1 MRKKQNVTQR
11 LSSVFLTIGILATAM
26 PMNIAAADG
35 YTIWVN
41 GIQFTSSNAKSGI
54 TCGSGKATLDVST
67 SPYTITLDNAT
78 ITNAYA
84 FAGVWSE
91 KEVVINTIGKNVI
104 TLDDEDPGSGIM
116 SDEGIT
122 LNVKDTLDIEAI
134 SNGNSGIYAGL
145 GDLAVN
151 MDGTLNISAE
161 NRAIF
166 SCLNLA
172 IDGKGTINVNK
183 CTTGITSDTESVAI
197 DGDVDILINSERDG
211 MTAGKNFNLS
221 GSGDV
226 TIKNST
232 PAGGITSLKA
242 MSIKGSGNLNVDV
255 QGIGLISQEP
265 ITLDKTGDIT
275 IKALGCALDAYD
287 SIVIAG
293 TGTVDATSVNNDT
306 VWIHNSGKL
315 SLEGQ
320 ANPISLQTE
329 SDAYGICAVETN
341 AKSDIVIGSSLSLYN
356 VEGSLDSTSV
366 VYTLKVTP
374 TPVPSDAPSATP
386 TAVPTAAP
394 TAKPQPTSE
403 PSELNVGDF
412 VERCYQVALGRKPDE
427 EGFDS
432 WVDQLNNGQACGS
445 QVGYG
450 FIFSGEYINKNTD
463 NKEFVKDL
471 YSMFFGR
478 KADEEGFGYWVDR
491 LDNNESR
498 EVVFAGFANSQE
510 FYNLCEKYGVV
521 SGYYAVGV
529 PNTQQG
535 GVNCFVAR
543 LYRICL
549 NRLPDIGSQTIW
561 VQKLLNSEET
571 GSSVAYSFMFSPE
584 FIQMNLND
592 ADFVAYM
599 YRAFFGREAGKE
611 EINGWVDNIC
621 NGMTREEVYNSFSG
635 SIEFDALCSSYGIV
649 R

>member
-1 MRKKQNVTQR
+1 MRRKQNLTQR
-11 LSSVFLTIGILATAM
+11 LSSAFLTMGILVTAM
-26 PMNIAAADG
+26 PMNIAAAED

-41 GIQFTSSNAKSGI
+41 GVQFTSSNAKSGI

-67 SPYTITLDNAT
+67 SPYTVTLDNAT
-78 ITNAYA
+78 ITDAYA

-91 KEVVINTIGKNVI
+91 KEVVINTIGKNII
-104 TLDDEDPGSGIM
+104 TLDDSDPGSGI
-116 SDEGIT
+116 SSGEGIT
-122 LNVKDTLDIEAI
+122 LNIKDTLDIEAN
-134 SNGNSGIYAGL
+134 SYGKSGIYAEL

-166 SCLNLA
+166 SCFNLS
-172 IDGKGTINVNK
+172 IGGKGTINVNE

-211 MTAGKNFNLS
+211 MTAGKNVNLA

-232 PAGGITSLKA
+232 PAAGITSLKA
-242 MSIKGSGNLNVDV
+242 MSIKGSGDLNIDA

-287 SIVIAG
+287 GIVIAG
-293 TGTVDATSVNNDT
+293 TGKVDATSINNNT

-320 ANPISLQTE
+320 ANPISLKSE
-329 SDAYGICAVETN
+329 RDGYGICAVSTD
-341 AKSDIVIGSSLSLYN
+341 AKSDIVTGSSLSLYN
-356 VEGSLDSTSV
+356 VEGSPESNSV

-374 TPVPSDAPSATP
+374 TPVPTDDPSATP
-386 TAVPTAAP
+386 SVAPTSAP
-394 TAKPQPTSE
+394 TANPQPTSA

-412 VERCYQVALGRKPDE
+412 VERCYQVALGRQPDE

-432 WVDQLNNGQACGS
+432 WVDQLNNGQACGA

-463 NKEFVKDL
+463 NKKYVKDL

-478 KADEEGFGYWVDR
+478 EADEAGFNYWVEQ

-529 PNTQQG
+529 PNAQQG
-535 GVNCFVAR
+535 GINCFVAR

-561 VQKLLNSEET
+561 VQKLLNNEVT
-571 GSSVAYSFMFSPE
+571 GSSVAYSFVFSPE

-599 YRAFFGREAGKE
+599 YRAFFGREAGND
-611 EINGWVDNIC
+611 EINGWVDNMSK
-621 NGMTREEVYNSFSG
+621 GMTREEVYNGFSG